1 MRSALLLGVLGAAL
15 AACGG
20 AGGVMGGG
28 ADPESGPGEP
38 HDVASVRLFDSSG
51 GELTFH
57 MPLFDSVPLRV
68 VVRMYAANG
77 RYLTSVTGGQDLQF
91 TFTPAG
97 PASSTPVT
105 GQPLV
110 RDVLTVAAPGT
121 GGTLDVTLQFPADT
135 FTKTFRGFE
144 VLVH

>member
-1 MRSALLLGVLGAAL
+1 MRTPLLLAVLVAAL

-20 AGGVMGGG
+20 AVTGGG
-28 ADPESGPGEP
+28 ANPAGAGPGEP
-38 HDVASVRLFDSSG
+38 HDVASVRLFDSTG

-77 RYLTSVTGGQDLQF
+77 RYLTSVTGGQDMQF

-97 PASSTPVT
+97 LASSTSVT
-105 GQPLV
+105 GQRVAPRRRGAAGLSRVRGPLDGDGP
-110 RDVLTVAAPGT
+110 RKRLSAIRPAIRHS
-121 GGTLDVTLQFPADT
+121 GG
-135 FTKTFRGFE
+135 
-144 VLVH
+144 

>member
-1 MRSALLLGVLGAAL
+1 MRPTLLLGVLGAAL

-20 AGGVMGGG
+20 GVIAGGG
-28 ADPESGPGEP
+28 ADPGSGPGEP
-38 HDVASVRLFDSSG
+38 HDVASVRLFDSTG

-77 RYLTSVTGGQDLQF
+77 RYLTSVTGGEDMQF

-97 PASSTPVT
+97 LASSTPVT
-105 GQPLV
+105 GQPLA
-110 RDVLTVAAPGT
+110 RDVLTVAPPGT
-121 GGTLDVTLQFPADT
+121 GGTLDVTLDFPADT
-135 FTKTFRGFE
+135 STKTFRGFE